1 MGVFDGHGGA
11 ACAQVVAKRL
21 FNYITVSLLPPDL
34 LYKYLQSMDNSKPG
48 MELLQSFN
56 DKYEFV
62 EELKGMYTESLKNFV
77 VELSKSERSDFKMK
91 EALERAF
98 LRLDEDISNEALSS
112 VSDKVGLKTMSV
124 SMSGAVACVAHVD
137 GPHLHLASVGDCQA
151 VLGVLTDTDTWTAK
165 KLSVEHNT
173 DNPAEVQ
180 RILNEHPANERDT
193 VIRLER
199 LLGQLA
205 PLRAFGDFRSVFL
218 HMLRIKFSLKSFVYK
233 ESYVSSICLYS
244 SIFRNLLLH

>member
-1 MGVFDGHGGA
+1 MLLGVFDGHGGA
-11 ACAQVVAKRL
+11 ACAQVIAKRL

-34 LYKYLQSMDNSKPG
+34 LYKYLQSMDNSSG
-48 MELLQSFN
+48 MQQLESFN
-56 DKYEFV
+56 GKYEFV
-62 EELKGMYTESLKNFV
+62 EELKGIYHESLKKFV
-77 VELSKSERSDFKMK
+77 VELSKTDRSDFQMK

-98 LRLDEDISNEALSS
+98 LRLDEDISKEALST
-112 VSDKVGLKTMSV
+112 VEEKVGVKTMSV

-137 GPHLHLASVGDCQA
+137 GPHLHLANVGDCQA
-151 VLGVLTDTDTWTAK
+151 VLGVLSDTDTWTAK

-180 RILNEHPANERDT
+180 RILNEHPANERDS

-205 PLRAFGDFRSVFL
+205 PLRAFGDFR
-218 HMLRIKFSLKSFVYK
+218 
-233 ESYVSSICLYS
+233 
-244 SIFRNLLLH
+244 